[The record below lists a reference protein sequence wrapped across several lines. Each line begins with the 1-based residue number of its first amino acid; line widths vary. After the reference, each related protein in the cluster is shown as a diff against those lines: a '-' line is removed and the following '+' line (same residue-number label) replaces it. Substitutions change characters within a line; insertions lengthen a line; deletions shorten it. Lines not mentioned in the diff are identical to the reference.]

1 MKPADPDSTVPEAP
15 ATVAGGPAAARPRR
29 RLGWW
34 RALGFAAVLLLSG
47 GGGGMW
53 WATGT
58 EAGSAWLLSRLTSWM
73 PWIEVSDPRGALLGD
88 FSAQRVQIL
97 LADSPDG
104 DRVVISE
111 LRWQRLR
118 VRPGDAP
125 HLWVHLRFAGLG
137 AKRIEVLLA
146 DAPDPKPLT
155 APRDLALPLQ
165 IDADDLRVDSVQ
177 VSSLGS
183 EPLRDVSARLHL
195 GAASGARHRIEALQL
210 DWRQFRAQGD
220 LKVDTQG
227 AMATLARIV
236 VTQPVA
242 ADSDTPAPSGSE
254 ALDLSAWRA
263 ALQIEGPLASPAL
276 HATVESAANAAQ
288 PAQSLQVQASV
299 RPFANWPL
307 AALQIDA
314 NGFDISTLLRQ
325 APQTSLSGRATL
337 QAGAPDQPISA
348 HVDFSNSAAGLWNE
362 GRLPLRRLQ
371 ADVLSRSSDRQTLEL
386 DHLQAEMGSQAHP
399 AGQIEGR
406 GVWNTERASLDL
418 TLSALQPE
426 RLDARAPAMT
436 LGGPIGLAIEHPIAA
451 ADAPAASPSPTV
463 DVKLD
468 LTGAL
473 LARPTR
479 ASAKIAGK
487 AVQLQVDASLGALQ
501 IDLREARAQSGGAGA
516 SLSGSATRASTD
528 GPWQLKGQ
536 AALVEFDPLAWW
548 SGAEGSAWRLGPHR
562 LNAKGE
568 FDLQLPPNVSANP
581 TATRGN
587 AQLTLERSLLAGVP
601 IDGQLK
607 LSSLDASRAEAVVEL
622 QIAGNRLSGRG
633 RFATPQLA
641 SSAAMAGRSD
651 HWDIALDAKQLAAAA
666 PLWRLVQPPATP
678 GADTAS
684 LAGTLNA
691 TAQVDGRWPDL
702 IVKGELEGHGLRV
715 DGMVLQQL
723 KARWQAGTA
732 AAAALDIQASA
743 SHGRLLPDSPAARK
757 TATRSSRP
765 ARPPQAEPSIE
776 SASLSIQGT
785 AAEHRIELH
794 ATSKSQP
801 PGWTEALQPYIATQA
816 FTALLLRARGG
827 LTAKSGQPLA
837 GWQGQ
842 LEQLQVA
849 GPEASSASWVALREV
864 ALEAGWSG
872 GPAQIKV
879 QPGEARVLGTLLRWS
894 ELSWLAADNRP
905 GGQPARVDVQ
915 MKLDPLPVAPLL
927 ERLQPDFGW
936 GGDLAVGGRIDVHSK
951 GQLSVDIVL
960 ERSAGDLSVT
970 DETGTQAL
978 GLENLRLSL
987 NAQEG
992 VWTFS
997 PYLRGRTLGV
1007 LAGAVVVRSSPALLW
1022 PAAQDRIEGA
1032 LELDVANLGAW
1043 GTWVPAGWRLGGQL
1057 KTSAM
1062 VTGAFGSPQFNGSMR
1077 GEALSVRNFVEG
1089 VNVSGGEV
1097 LISLQGDRARIEKFT
1112 ANSGTGTL
1120 SIEGQALLV
1129 EQPSAQ
1135 LQLKSD
1141 HFTLL
1146 GRVDRRIV
1154 TTGQMQLDLSKEA
1167 LKLTGALTI
1176 DEGLIDFSRSDAP
1189 ALSPDVVVVRPA
1201 AAAGRP
1207 ASKPAPRADSP
1218 PTAPASS
1225 VVLDVSLNLG
1235 NQLQL
1240 RGRGLDTGLR
1250 GNLQLSAPA
1259 GKLAVNGAVT
1269 TAEGT
1274 YAAYG
1279 QRLTLDRGRITFNG
1293 PPENPRLSIEA
1304 TRPNTDVR
1312 VGVMISG
1319 TAMNPRVRLFS
1330 EPELP
1335 EVDKLSW
1342 LVMGRGSDG
1351 LGQGDT
1357 ALLQTAAMALLS
1369 GEGDSLPDQ
1378 LTRAIGI
1385 DELSVKQGS
1394 NGDVRETVVA
1404 LGKNL
1409 SRHWYVGYERG
1420 LNATAGSWQLIYRI
1434 ARSFTLRAQSGED
1447 NSLDVIWSWRW
1458 N

>member
-1 MKPADPDSTVPEAP
+1 MKPADTDPAAPEAP
-15 ATVAGGPAAARPRR
+15 TTAGAAHPRR
-29 RLGWW
+29 WLGRW
-34 RALGFAAVLLLSG
+34 RALGFALMLLLGGVGSG
-47 GGGGMW
+47 VW

-73 PWIEVSDPRGALLGD
+73 PWIEVSEPRGALLGG

-97 LADSPDG
+97 LADSPEG
-104 DRVVISE
+104 DRVVISG
-111 LRWQRLR
+111 LRWQQLQ

-125 HLWVHLRFAGLG
+125 HLWVHLRFAGLA
-137 AKRIEVLLA
+137 AKRIEVLFA
-146 DAPDPKPLT
+146 DTPDPKPLT
-155 APRDLALPLQ
+155 APLDLALPLQ
-165 IDADDLRVDSVQ
+165 IDTDDLRVDSVQ

-183 EPLRDVSARLHL
+183 EPLRDVSARLQL

-210 DWRQFRAQGD
+210 DWRQFQAQGD
-220 LKVDTQG
+220 LQIDTQG
-227 AMATLARIV
+227 AMSTLARIV

-242 ADSDTPAPSGSE
+242 PKSDTSQATGGNE
-254 ALDLSAWRA
+254 AIDLSAWRA

-276 HATVESAANAAQ
+276 RATVEPAANEAQ

-299 RPFANWPL
+299 QPFANWPL

-337 QAGAPDQPISA
+337 QAGAPEQPISA

-386 DHLQAEMGSQAHP
+386 EHLQAEMGSPSQP

-406 GVWNTERASLDL
+406 GVWNAQRASLDL
-418 TLSALQPE
+418 ILSALQPE
-426 RLDARAPAMT
+426 RLDARAPEMT
-436 LGGPIGLAIEHPIAA
+436 LGGPITLAVERPIAE
-451 ADAPAASPSPTV
+451 ADAPAASRSPTL
-463 DVKLD
+463 DIKLD

-473 LARPTR
+473 SGRPVRGLANT
-479 ASAKIAGK
+479 AGK
-487 AVQLQVDASLGALQ
+487 KVQLQLDARLGALQ
-501 IDLREARAQSGGAGA
+501 IDLREAHAQSDGASA
-516 SLSGSATRASTD
+516 SLSGSATRASND
-528 GPWQLKGQ
+528 GPWQLNGK
-536 AALVEFDPLAWW
+536 AALVEFDPLRWW
-548 SGAEGSAWRLGPHR
+548 SGAEGSAWRHGPHR

-568 FDLQLPPNVSANP
+568 FDLQLPPDVSANP

-601 IDGQLK
+601 IDGHLK
-607 LSSLDASRAEAVVEL
+607 LASVDTSRAEASVEL
-622 QIAGNRLSGRG
+622 QIAGNRLSGHG

-641 SSAAMAGRSD
+641 SSAAIAGRGD
-651 HWDIALDAKQLAAAA
+651 QWDIALDAKQLAAAA
-666 PLWRLVQPPATP
+666 PLWRLVQPTPAP
-678 GADTAS
+678 GNDAAT
-684 LAGTLNA
+684 LAGALTA
-691 TAQVDGRWPDL
+691 AAQVEGRWPDL
-702 IVKGELEGHGLRV
+702 RVKGELEANGLRLN
-715 DGMVLQQL
+715 GMALQQL
-723 KARWQAGTA
+723 KAHWQAGTA
-732 AAAALDIQASA
+732 PAAALDIQVNASQW
-743 SHGRLLPDSPAARK
+743 HLLTEGAADSK
-757 TATRSSRP
+757 TAGRSKRP
-765 ARPPQAEPSIE
+765 ARSPQAEPSIE

-785 AAEHRIELH
+785 PAEHRIELQ
-794 ATSKSQP
+794 AKSRSQP
-801 PGWTEALQPYIATQA
+801 PGWTETLQPDIATQA
-816 FTALLLRARGG
+816 FTALLLRAHGG
-827 LTAKSGQPLA
+827 LTPKGDQPLA
-837 GWQGQ
+837 GWQGR
-842 LEQLQVA
+842 LEQLQLA
-849 GPEASSASWVALREV
+849 GPDARSTSWLTLREV

-894 ELSWLAADNRP
+894 ELSWLAAEDRP
-905 GGQPARVDVQ
+905 GGRPARVDAQ
-915 MKLDPLPVAPLL
+915 MTLDPLPVAPLL

-936 GGDLAVGGRIDVHSK
+936 GGDLAVGGRIDVHSA
-951 GQLSVDIVL
+951 GQLSADIVL
-960 ERSAGDLSVT
+960 ERSRGDLSVT

-997 PYLRGRTLGV
+997 PYLTGRTLGV
-1007 LAGAVVVRSSPALLW
+1007 LAGAVVVRSNPALLW
-1022 PAAQDRIEGA
+1022 PVAQDRIEGA

-1057 KTSAM
+1057 KTSAV
-1062 VTGAFGSPQFNGSMR
+1062 VTGPFGSPQFNGSMR

-1112 ANSGTGTL
+1112 ANAGTGTL
-1120 SIEGQALLV
+1120 NIDGEALLGA
-1129 EQPSAQ
+1129 QPSAQ

-1141 HFTLL
+1141 HFTVL

-1154 TTGQMQLDLSKEA
+1154 TTGQAQLALSTDA
-1167 LKLTGALTI
+1167 LKLTGAFTI

-1189 ALSPDVVVVRPA
+1189 ALSPDVVVVRSA

-1207 ASKPAPRADSP
+1207 AGKATARADSP
-1218 PTAPASS
+1218 PAAPASS
-1225 VVLDVSLNLG
+1225 VVLDVNLNLG
-1235 NQLQL
+1235 EQLQL

-1250 GNLQLSAPA
+1250 GKLQLSVPA
-1259 GKLAVNGAVT
+1259 GKLAINGTVT

-1319 TAMNPRVRLFS
+1319 TAMTPRVRLFS

-1342 LVMGRGSDG
+1342 LVMGRASDG
-1351 LGQGDT
+1351 LGRGDT

-1378 LTRAIGI
+1378 LTKAIGI
-1385 DELSVKQGS
+1385 DEVSVKQGGS
-1394 NGDVRETVVA
+1394 GDVRETVVA